1 MSILSRNRLFTVD
14 FLHPLKIL
22 FGFLDWAHIDAQ
34 PMLTEYRI
42 NRVTKN
48 WVGHLCL
55 TKLGEKYKLE
65 KDLEMSVRRQ
75 TQSLSSHSGKRL
87 LEPSILSVL
96 QKRRGKTPSYFLA
109 SKEAYA
115 QSQCCAVFI
124 PHDTPSLCVCAQWD
138 YAL

>member
-22 FGFLDWAHIDAQ
+22 FGFLDWDHIDAQ
-34 PMLTEYRI
+34 PMLTEYRT

-65 KDLEMSVRRQ
+65 KDVEISVRRQ

-87 LEPSILSVL
+87 LESSTLSVL
-96 QKRRGKTPSYFLA
+96 QKRRGKTPSSLFL
-109 SKEAYA
+109 SKQRGLCTEPML
-115 QSQCCAVFI
+115 CCV
-124 PHDTPSLCVCAQWD
+124 HPS
-138 YAL
+138 